1 MTMTIVPLYAGLLGL
16 LYLFLAAN
24 VIRTRRAL
32 SVGLGDGGHT
42 ILERRIRAHGNCGE
56 YAPIALVLYWA
67 TEETVYV
74 PPRPP
79 EVTYIT
85 TFAEGR
91 SDQEI
96 IASNE
101 ANQARN
107 DQLRAAQEEIEE
119 QKREMYRALGRATG
133 IDVDAMEAQIEADR
147 AREVKLALFTSA
159 RQVAQNAKKAQ
170 FATGGLCKT
179 STVAAF

>member
-1 MTMTIVPLYAGLLGL
+1 MLGGMRVMQRLNPGPGLADFWEQFRKPQP
-16 LYLFLAAN
+16 YRWPILAVSA
-24 VIRTRRAL
+24 
-32 SVGLGDGGHT
+32 
-42 ILERRIRAHGNCGE
+42 
-56 YAPIALVLYWA
+56 APIALVLYWA

-91 SDQEI
+91 TDAEI

-107 DQLRAAQEEIEE
+107 NKIRAQIEE
-119 QKREMYRALGRATG
+119 LEERKREMYRELGRATG

-147 AREVKLALFTSA
+147 AREEARKAALRNSA
-159 RQVAQNAKKAQ
+159 PSSETNS
-170 FATGGLCKT
+170 G
-179 STVAAF
+179 STEVESE